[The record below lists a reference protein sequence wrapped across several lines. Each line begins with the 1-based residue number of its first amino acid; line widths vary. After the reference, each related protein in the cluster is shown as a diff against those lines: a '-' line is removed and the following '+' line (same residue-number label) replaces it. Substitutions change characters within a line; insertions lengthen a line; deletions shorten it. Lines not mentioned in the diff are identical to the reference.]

1 MKIKK
6 GFVLEKVGD
15 SYLSCATGKL
25 AKEFSGMVKL
35 NESGVFIWNK
45 ICEGNDISRDELVES
60 FRIAFEIDREVAE
73 RDVDGFIGTLAANGI
88 LE

>member
-6 GFVLEKVGD
+6 GFVIQKIAG
-15 SYLSCATGKL
+15 SYLACATGKL

-35 NESGVFIWNK
+35 NESGVFIWNM
-45 ICEGNDISRDELVES
+45 ICEGNDISRDELVEG
-60 FRIAFEIDREVAE
+60 FCAVYEIEKEIAE
-73 RDVDGFIGTLAANGI
+73 RDVDGFIATLSDNGI

>member
-6 GFVLEKVGD
+6 GFVIQKIAG
-15 SYLSCATGKL
+15 SYLACATGKL

-35 NESGVFIWNK
+35 NESGVLIWNM
-45 ICEGNDISRDELVES
+45 ICEGNDISRDELVEG
-60 FRIAFEIDREVAE
+60 FCAVYEIEKEIAE
-73 RDVDGFIGTLAANGI
+73 RDVDGFIATLSDNGI

>member
-6 GFVLEKVGD
+6 GFVIQKIAG
-15 SYLSCATGKL
+15 SYLACATGKL
-25 AKEFSGMVKL
+25 AKDFSGMVKL

-60 FRIAFEIDREVAE
+60 FRIAFGIERDVAE
-73 RDVDGFIGTLAANGI
+73 RDVDGFIGALSANGI

>member
-6 GFVLEKVGD
+6 GFVIQKIAG
-15 SYLSCATGKL
+15 SYLACATGKL
-25 AKEFSGMVKL
+25 AKDFSGMVKL

-60 FRIAFEIDREVAE
+60 FRIAFEIDRDVAE
-73 RDVDGFIGTLAANGI
+73 RDVDGFIGTLSANGI